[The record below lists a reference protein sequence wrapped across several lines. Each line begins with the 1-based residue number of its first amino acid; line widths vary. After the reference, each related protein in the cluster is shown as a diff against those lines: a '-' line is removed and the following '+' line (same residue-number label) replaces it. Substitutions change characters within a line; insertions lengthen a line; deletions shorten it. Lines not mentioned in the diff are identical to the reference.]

1 MAVSM
6 SDVARHAGVSQRTV
20 SNVVNNYVHVSPT
33 TRARVQASLD
43 ALGYR
48 PNTAA
53 RRLRTGRTGTV
64 TLAVPTFS
72 ERYFADLAEA
82 VIAAAQRRGTTVV
95 VETTGG
101 RHEAELELLHG
112 GGDIVTDGLIMSAV
126 NLSRADERRLEDR
139 RLKDR
144 RLEDRKYPVVLVGD
158 REPGS
163 EIDHVGIKN
172 REAAQ
177 AAVTHLLDTGRR
189 RILLLGANNGPRR
202 SYQLRLQ
209 GYQAAL
215 KKHGIKLD
223 PDLVVSCEWTTA
235 AAAEAITGLL
245 GKPLPDGIFAMNDSA
260 ALGAIRALVRAGIDV
275 PGQVAVMGFDDI
287 VESSLATPSLSTV
300 APLLDDIAGMA
311 LDLLEEQ
318 FGAAGSHVPQHRMAG
333 YELRLR
339 ESTTR

>member
-1 MAVSM
+1 M

-20 SNVVNNYVHVSPT
+20 SNVVNNYVHVSPA

-64 TLAVPTFS
+64 TLAVPSFR

-82 VIAAAQRRGTTVV
+82 VVAAARARGTTIL

-101 RHEAELELLHG
+101 RRETELELLRG
-112 GGDIVTDGLIMSAV
+112 GGDVLTDGVIMSAV
-126 NLSRADERRLEDR
+126 AVGRGDQRGAH
-139 RLKDR
+139 
-144 RLEDRKYPVVLVGD
+144 PVVLIGD

-163 EIDHVGIKN
+163 TIDHVGIRN

-177 AAVTHLLDTGRR
+177 AAVTHLLGTGRQ
-189 RILLLGANNGPRR
+189 RILLLGANHGPRR
-202 SYQLRLQ
+202 SYQLRRQ

-215 KKHGIKLD
+215 KKYGVPLD
-223 PDLVVSCEWTTA
+223 PALIVDCDWTTTA
-235 AAAEAITGLL
+235 AAAAMTQIVDNLR
-245 GKPLPDGIFAMNDSA
+245 PDGIFAMNDSA
-260 ALGAIRALVRAGIDV
+260 ALGALQALRRGGIDV
-275 PGQVAVMGFDDI
+275 PTDVSVIGFDDI
-287 VESSLATPSLSTV
+287 VESSLSTPTLSTV
-300 APLLDDIAGMA
+300 APLLGDIASSA

-318 FGAAGSHVPQHRMAG
+318 LDEGHVPQHRMAG
-333 YELRLR
+333 YELRIR
-339 ESTTR
+339 ESSTR

>member
-1 MAVSM
+1 M

-139 RLKDR
+139 
-144 RLEDRKYPVVLVGD
+144 KYPVVLVGD

-215 KKHGIKLD
+215 KKYGLEVD
-223 PDLVVSCEWTTA
+223 PDLLVDCGWTTA
-235 AAAEAITGLL
+235 EAAEAITGLL

-260 ALGAIRALVRAGIDV
+260 ALGAIRALVRAGIDI
-275 PGQVAVMGFDDI
+275 PGQTAVIGFDDI
-287 VESSLATPSLSTV
+287 VESGLSTPSLSTI
-300 APLLDDIAGMA
+300 APLLDDIAAMA

-318 FGAAGSHVPQHRMAG
+318 YGADQSRVPQHRMAG
-333 YELRLR
+333 YDLRLR
-339 ESTTR
+339 ESTS

>member
-1 MAVSM
+1 M

-20 SNVVNNYVHVSPT
+20 SNVVNNYVHVSPA

-53 RRLRTGRTGTV
+53 RRLRSGRTGTV
-64 TLAVPTFS
+64 TLAVPTFR

-82 VIAAAQRRGTTVV
+82 VIAAARDRGTTVL

-101 RHEAELELLHG
+101 RHETEVELLRG
-112 GGDIVTDGLIMSAV
+112 GGDVLTDGVIMSAV
-126 NLSRADERRLEDR
+126 TLERTDVRS
-139 RLKDR
+139 KH
-144 RLEDRKYPVVLVGD
+144 PVVLVGD

-163 EIDHVGIKN
+163 AIDHVGIRN

-177 AAVTHLLDTGRR
+177 AAVTHLLETGRR
-189 RILLLGANNGPRR
+189 RILLLGANHGPKR
-202 SYQLRLQ
+202 SYQLRRQ

-215 KKHGIKLD
+215 KKYGITDQL
-223 PDLVVSCEWTTA
+223 LVDCDWTTTA
-235 AAAEAITGLL
+235 AEEALTKALPEL
-245 GKPLPDGIFAMNDSA
+245 RPDGIFAMNDSA
-260 ALGAIRALVRAGIDV
+260 ALGALRALHHAQRAV
-275 PGQVAVMGFDDI
+275 PQQVAVIGFDDI
-287 VESSLATPSLSTV
+287 VEAALATPALSTV
-300 APLLDDIAGMA
+300 APLLDELAGTA

-318 FGAAGSHVPQHRMAG
+318 LDEDHVPQHRMAG

-339 ESTTR
+339 ESS

>member
-20 SNVVNNYVHVSPT
+20 SNVVNNYVHVSPA

-64 TLAVPTFS
+64 TLAVPTFR

-82 VIAAAQRRGTTVV
+82 VIAAARERSTTVL

-101 RHEAELELLHG
+101 RHDIEVELLRG
-112 GGDIVTDGLIMSAV
+112 GGDILTDGVIMSAV
-126 NLSRADERRLEDR
+126 ALSRTDR
-139 RLKDR
+139 RSTH
-144 RLEDRKYPVVLVGD
+144 PVVLVGD

-163 EIDHVGIKN
+163 AIDHVGIKN

-202 SYQLRLQ
+202 SYQLRRQ

-215 KKHGIKLD
+215 KKHGIDVD
-223 PDLVVSCEWTTA
+223 PALIVESGWT
-235 AAAEAITGLL
+235 AAEAADAINRTFEQLR
-245 GKPLPDGIFAMNDSA
+245 PDGIFAMNDSA
-260 ALGAIRALVRAGIDV
+260 ALGALRALQRNKIDV
-275 PGQVAVMGFDDI
+275 PGEVSVIGFDDI
-287 VESSLATPSLSTV
+287 IESSLSTPTLSTI
-300 APLLDDIAGMA
+300 APLLDDIASTA

-318 FGAAGSHVPQHRMAG
+318 LDDEHVPQHRMAG
-333 YELRLR
+333 YELRVR
-339 ESTTR
+339 ESTTC

>member
-1 MAVSM
+1 M

-20 SNVVNNYVHVSPT
+20 SNVVNNYVHVSPA

-64 TLAVPTFS
+64 TLAVPTFR

-82 VIAAAQRRGTTVV
+82 VIAAARQRGTTVL

-101 RHEAELELLHG
+101 RQEAELELLHG
-112 GGDIVTDGLIMSAV
+112 GGEILTDGLIMSAV
-126 NLSRADERRLEDR
+126 ALSRVDEGPA
-139 RLKDR
+139 K
-144 RLEDRKYPVVLVGD
+144 DRKYPVVLVGD

-163 EIDHVGIKN
+163 EIDHVGIRN

-202 SYQLRLQ
+202 SYQLRRQ

-215 KKHGIKLD
+215 KKHGLEVD
-223 PDLVVSCEWTTA
+223 PNLLIDCGWTTA
-235 AAAEAITGLL
+235 EAAETVSELL
-245 GKPLPDGIFAMNDSA
+245 QNRSQLPDGIFAMNDSA
-260 ALGAIRALVRAGIDV
+260 ALGAVRALVHAGIDV
-275 PGQVAVMGFDDI
+275 PGQVSVIGFDDI
-287 VESSLATPSLSTV
+287 GESSLSTPTLSTV

-318 FGAAGSHVPQHRMAG
+318 FGAEEPRVPQHRMAG

-339 ESTTR
+339 ESTAR

>member
-20 SNVVNNYVHVSPT
+20 SNVVNNYVHVSPA

-64 TLAVPTFS
+64 TLAVPTFR

-82 VIAAAQRRGTTVV
+82 VIAAAQQRGTTVH

-101 RHEAELELLHG
+101 RHAAEVQLLQG
-112 GGDIVTDGLIMSAV
+112 GEILTDGVIMSAV
-126 NLSRADERRLEDR
+126 ALTRADERHL
-139 RLKDR
+139 L
-144 RLEDRKYPVVLVGD
+144 DRKYPVVLVGD

-189 RILLLGANNGPRR
+189 RILLLGAN
-202 SYQLRLQ
+202 
-209 GYQAAL
+209 
-215 KKHGIKLD
+215 
-223 PDLVVSCEWTTA
+223 TA
-235 AAAEAITGLL
+235 RAGRT
-245 GKPLPDGIFAMNDSA
+245 NSA
-260 ALGAIRALVRAGIDV
+260 ARA
-275 PGQVAVMGFDDI
+275 
-287 VESSLATPSLSTV
+287 
-300 APLLDDIAGMA
+300 
-311 LDLLEEQ
+311 
-318 FGAAGSHVPQHRMAG
+318 
-333 YELRLR
+333 
-339 ESTTR
+339 TRPR

>member
-20 SNVVNNYVHVSPT
+20 SNVVNNYVHVSPA

-64 TLAVPTFS
+64 TLAVPTFR

-82 VIAAAQRRGTTVV
+82 IVAAARDRGTTVL

-101 RHEAELELLHG
+101 RRETELELLRG
-112 GGDIVTDGLIMSAV
+112 GGDVLTDGVIMSAV
-126 NLSRADERRLEDR
+126 SLGRGDR
-139 RLKDR
+139 RGAH
-144 RLEDRKYPVVLVGD
+144 PVVLVGD

-163 EIDHVGIKN
+163 TIDHVGIKN
-172 REAAQ
+172 REAAE
-177 AAVTHLLDTGRR
+177 AAVTHLLESGRR
-189 RILLLGANNGPRR
+189 RILLLGANHGPKR
-202 SYQLRLQ
+202 SYQLRRQ

-215 KKHGIKLD
+215 KKHGLD
-223 PDLVVSCEWTTA
+223 VDPELILECDWTTA
-235 AAAEAITGLL
+235 AAAAAITRTFGNLQ
-245 GKPLPDGIFAMNDSA
+245 PDGIFAMNDSS
-260 ALGAIRALVRAGIDV
+260 ALGALHALRRSGVDV
-275 PGQVAVMGFDDI
+275 PETVSVIGFDDI
-287 VESSLATPSLSTV
+287 VESGLSTPTLSTV
-300 APLLDDIAGMA
+300 APLLGEIAAGA

-318 FGAAGSHVPQHRMAG
+318 LADDHVPQHRMAG

-339 ESTTR
+339 ESTAR

>member
-20 SNVVNNYVHVSPT
+20 SNVVNNYVHVSPA

-64 TLAVPTFS
+64 TLAVPTFR

-82 VIAAAQRRGTTVV
+82 VVSAARQRSTTVL

-101 RHEAELELLHG
+101 RHETELELLRG
-112 GGDIVTDGLIMSAV
+112 GGDILTDGVIMSAV
-126 NLSRADERRLEDR
+126 SLGRTDQRSTH
-139 RLKDR
+139 
-144 RLEDRKYPVVLVGD
+144 PVVLIGD

-163 EIDHVGIKN
+163 AIDHVGIKN

-177 AAVTHLLDTGRR
+177 AAVSHLLDTGRR
-189 RILLLGANNGPRR
+189 RILLLGANHGPRR
-202 SYQLRLQ
+202 SYQLRRQ

-215 KKHGIKLD
+215 KKYGIEPD
-223 PDLVVSCEWTTA
+223 PELVVECDWTTA
-235 AAAEAITGLL
+235 AAADAVTALL
-245 GKPLPDGIFAMNDSA
+245 AERALPDGIFAMNDSA
-260 ALGAIRALVRAGIDV
+260 ALGALRALVRAGIDV
-275 PGQVAVMGFDDI
+275 PGKVSVIGFDDI
-287 VESSLATPSLSTV
+287 VEAGLSTPSLSTV
-300 APLLDDIAGMA
+300 APLLDDIASMA

-318 FGAAGSHVPQHRMAG
+318 LDEDHVPQHRMAG
-333 YELRLR
+333 YELRIR
-339 ESTTR
+339 ESTGG

>member
-20 SNVVNNYVHVSPT
+20 SNVVNNYVHVSPA

-64 TLAVPTFS
+64 TLAVPSFR

-82 VIAAAQRRGTTVV
+82 VVGAARDRGTTVL

-101 RHEAELELLHG
+101 HRDTELALLRG
-112 GGDIVTDGLIMSAV
+112 GGDVLTDGVIMSAV
-126 NLSRADERRLEDR
+126 ALGRDDQRGAH
-139 RLKDR
+139 
-144 RLEDRKYPVVLVGD
+144 PVVLIGD

-163 EIDHVGIKN
+163 TIDHVGIKN

-177 AAVTHLLDTGRR
+177 AAVTHLLETGRR
-189 RILLLGANNGPRR
+189 RILLLGANHGPKR
-202 SYQLRLQ
+202 SYQLRRQ

-215 KKHGIKLD
+215 KKHGTALD
-223 PDLVVSCEWTTA
+223 PDLLVACDWTTTA
-235 AAAEAITGLL
+235 AAATITRTFEHLR
-245 GKPLPDGIFAMNDSA
+245 PDGIFAMNDSA
-260 ALGAIRALVRAGIDV
+260 ALGVLQALHRGGVDV
-275 PGQVAVMGFDDI
+275 PKDVSVVGFDDI
-287 VESSLATPSLSTV
+287 VESSLSTPTLSTV
-300 APLLDDIAGMA
+300 APLLGDIAASA
-311 LDLLEEQ
+311 LDLLAEQ
-318 FGAAGSHVPQHRMAG
+318 VDEDHVPQHRMAG
-333 YELRLR
+333 YELRIR
-339 ESTTR
+339 ESSTR

>member
-20 SNVVNNYVHVSPT
+20 SNVVNNYVHVSPA

-64 TLAVPTFS
+64 TLAVPTFR

-82 VIAAAQRRGTTVV
+82 VVSAARERSTTVL

-101 RHEAELELLHG
+101 RHETELELLRG
-112 GGDIVTDGLIMSAV
+112 GGEILTDGLIMSAV
-126 NLSRADERRLEDR
+126 SLGRTDQRSTH
-139 RLKDR
+139 
-144 RLEDRKYPVVLVGD
+144 PVVLIGD

-163 EIDHVGIKN
+163 AIDHVGIKN

-177 AAVTHLLDTGRR
+177 AAVSHLLETGRR
-189 RILLLGANNGPRR
+189 RIVLLGAGHGPRR
-202 SYQLRLQ
+202 SYQLRRQ

-215 KKHGIKLD
+215 KKYGIAPLIVECD
-223 PDLVVSCEWTTA
+223 WTTA
-235 AAAEAITGLL
+235 AAAEAVTALL
-245 GKPLPDGIFAMNDSA
+245 TEKAVPDGIFAMNDSA
-260 ALGAIRALVRAGIDV
+260 ALGALRALGRAGIDV
-275 PGQVAVMGFDDI
+275 PGQVSVVGFDDI
-287 VESSLATPSLSTV
+287 VEAGLSTPSLSTV
-300 APLLDDIAGMA
+300 APLLDDIASMA
-311 LDLLEEQ
+311 LDLLAEQ
-318 FGAAGSHVPQHRMAG
+318 LDEDHVPQHRMAG
-333 YELRLR
+333 YELRVR
-339 ESTTR
+339 ESTSR

>member
-1 MAVSM
+1 M

-64 TLAVPTFS
+64 TLAVPTFR

-82 VIAAAQRRGTTVV
+82 VIAAARRRGTTVL

-101 RHEAELELLHG
+101 RREVEIELLHG
-112 GGDIVTDGLIMSAV
+112 GGDILTDGVIMSAV
-126 NLSRADERRLEDR
+126 ALGREDERDLR
-139 RLKDR
+139 
-144 RLEDRKYPVVLVGD
+144 DRKSPVVLVGD

-163 EIDHVGIKN
+163 EIDHVGIRN

-177 AAVTHLLDTGRR
+177 AAVTHLLETGRR

-202 SYQLRLQ
+202 SYQLRRQ

-215 KKHGIKLD
+215 KKHGIDVD
-223 PDLVVSCEWTTA
+223 PQLVIECGWTTA
-235 AAAEAITGLL
+235 EASGAVSHLVEAGRI
-245 GKPLPDGIFAMNDSA
+245 PDGIFAMNDSA
-260 ALGAIRALVRAGIDV
+260 ALGALRALTRAGIDV
-275 PGQVAVMGFDDI
+275 PGEVAVIGFDDI
-287 VESSLATPSLSTV
+287 VESSLSTPTLSTV

-311 LDLLEEQ
+311 LDLLDEQ
-318 FGAAGSHVPQHRMAG
+318 YGADEPRVPQHRMAG

>member
-20 SNVVNNYVHVSPT
+20 SNVVNNYVHVSPA

-64 TLAVPTFS
+64 TLAVPTFR

-82 VIAAAQRRGTTVV
+82 VVSAARERSTTVL

-101 RHEAELELLHG
+101 RHETELELLRG
-112 GGDIVTDGLIMSAV
+112 GGEILTDGLIMSAV
-126 NLSRADERRLEDR
+126 SLGRTDR
-139 RLKDR
+139 RSTH
-144 RLEDRKYPVVLVGD
+144 PVVLIGD

-163 EIDHVGIKN
+163 AIDHVGIKN

-189 RILLLGANNGPRR
+189 RILLLGANHGPRR
-202 SYQLRLQ
+202 SYQLRRQ

-215 KKHGIKLD
+215 KKYGIEPD
-223 PDLVVSCEWTTA
+223 PELVVECDWTI
-235 AAAEAITGLL
+235 AEAADAVTTLL
-245 GKPLPDGIFAMNDSA
+245 AERALPDGIFAMNDSA
-260 ALGAIRALVRAGIDV
+260 ALGALRALVRAGIDV
-275 PGQVAVMGFDDI
+275 PGQVSVIGFDDI
-287 VESSLATPSLSTV
+287 VEAGLSTPSLSTV
-300 APLLDDIAGMA
+300 APLLDDIASMA
-311 LDLLEEQ
+311 LDLLAEQLDEE
-318 FGAAGSHVPQHRMAG
+318 HVPQHRMAG
-333 YELRLR
+333 YELRVR

>member
-20 SNVVNNYVHVSPT
+20 SNVVNNYVHVSPA

-64 TLAVPTFS
+64 TLAVPTFR

-82 VIAAAQRRGTTVV
+82 LVTAARDRGTTVL

-101 RHEAELELLHG
+101 RRETELELLRG
-112 GGDIVTDGLIMSAV
+112 GGEILTDGVIMSAV
-126 NLSRADERRLEDR
+126 SLGRTDQRGEH
-139 RLKDR
+139 
-144 RLEDRKYPVVLVGD
+144 PVVLIGD

-163 EIDHVGIKN
+163 TIDHVGIRN

-189 RILLLGANNGPRR
+189 RIVLLGANHGPKR
-202 SYQLRLQ
+202 SYQLRRQ

-215 KKHGIKLD
+215 KNYGLTVD
-223 PDLVVSCEWTTA
+223 PDLLVACDWTTTA
-235 AAAEAITGLL
+235 AAAAITRTVEDLR
-245 GKPLPDGIFAMNDSA
+245 PDGIFAMNDSA
-260 ALGAIRALVRAGIDV
+260 ALGALRALRRAGIDV
-275 PGQVAVMGFDDI
+275 PHEVSVIGFDDI
-287 VESSLATPSLSTV
+287 VEAGLSTPTLSTV
-300 APLLDDIAGMA
+300 APLLGEIAASA

-318 FGAAGSHVPQHRMAG
+318 LAEDHVPQHRTAG
-333 YELRLR
+333 YVLRIR

>member
-1 MAVSM
+1 M

-20 SNVVNNYVHVSPT
+20 SNVVNNYVHVSPA
-33 TRARVQASLD
+33 TRARVQASLN

-64 TLAVPTFS
+64 TLAVPTFR

-82 VIAAAQRRGTTVV
+82 VIAAAQRRGTTVL

-112 GGDIVTDGLIMSAV
+112 GGEILTDGLIMSAV
-126 NLSRADERRLEDR
+126 ALSRVDEGQA
-139 RLKDR
+139 
-144 RLEDRKYPVVLVGD
+144 EDRKHPVVLVGD

-189 RILLLGANNGPRR
+189 RILLLGANNGPKR
-202 SYQLRLQ
+202 SYQLRRQ

-215 KKHGIKLD
+215 KKHGFEVD
-223 PDLVVSCEWTTA
+223 PSLLIDCGWTTA
-235 AAAEAITGLL
+235 EAADAIARIISQRD
-245 GKPLPDGIFAMNDSA
+245 LPDGIFAMNDSA

-275 PGQVAVMGFDDI
+275 PGQVSVIGFDDI
-287 VESSLATPSLSTV
+287 VESSLSTPTLSTV
-300 APLLDDIAGMA
+300 APLLDDIASMA

-318 FGAAGSHVPQHRMAG
+318 FGAEEPRVPQHRMAG

-339 ESTTR
+339 ESTTV

>member
-20 SNVVNNYVHVSPT
+20 SNVVNNYVHVSPA

-64 TLAVPTFS
+64 TLAVPTFR

-82 VIAAAQRRGTTVV
+82 VVAAARDRGTTVL

-101 RHEAELELLHG
+101 RRDTELELLRG
-112 GGDIVTDGLIMSAV
+112 GEVLTDGVIMSAV
-126 NLSRADERRLEDR
+126 SLGRTEQRSEH
-139 RLKDR
+139 
-144 RLEDRKYPVVLVGD
+144 PVVLIGD

-163 EIDHVGIKN
+163 AIDHVGIKN

-189 RILLLGANNGPRR
+189 RVLLLGANHGPKR
-202 SYQLRLQ
+202 SYQLRRQ

-215 KKHGIKLD
+215 KKHGVALD
-223 PDLVVSCEWTTA
+223 PDLLVDCDWTTA
-235 AAAEAITGLL
+235 AAAAAIVKHFENL
-245 GKPLPDGIFAMNDSA
+245 KPDGIFAMNDSA
-260 ALGAIRALVRAGIDV
+260 GLGALHALRRAGVDV
-275 PGQVAVMGFDDI
+275 PADVSVIGFDDI
-287 VESSLATPSLSTV
+287 VESGLCTPTLSTV
-300 APLLDDIAGMA
+300 APLLDEIAAGA
-311 LDLLEEQ
+311 LDLLDEQ
-318 FGAAGSHVPQHRMAG
+318 LADDHVPQHRMAG
-333 YELRLR
+333 YELRIR

>member
-1 MAVSM
+1 M

-20 SNVVNNYVHVSPT
+20 SNVVNNYVHVSPA

-53 RRLRTGRTGTV
+53 RRLRTGRTGTI
-64 TLAVPTFS
+64 TLAVPTFR

-82 VIAAAQRRGTTVV
+82 IVEAARDRGTTVL

-101 RHEAELELLHG
+101 RRETELELLRG
-112 GGDIVTDGLIMSAV
+112 GGEILTDGVIMSAV
-126 NLSRADERRLEDR
+126 SLGRTDQRSTR
-139 RLKDR
+139 
-144 RLEDRKYPVVLVGD
+144 PVVLVGD

-163 EIDHVGIKN
+163 AIDHVGIKN

-189 RILLLGANNGPRR
+189 RILLLGANHGPKR
-202 SYQLRLQ
+202 SYQLRRQ

-215 KKHGIKLD
+215 KKHGITE
-223 PDLVVSCEWTTA
+223 DLLVECDWTTA
-235 AAAEAITGLL
+235 AAAEAITENFQRLQ
-245 GKPLPDGIFAMNDSA
+245 PDGIFAMNDSA
-260 ALGAIRALVRAGIDV
+260 ALGALRALQRAKVDV
-275 PGQVAVMGFDDI
+275 PGDVSVVGFDDI
-287 VESSLATPSLSTV
+287 VESGLSTPTLSTV
-300 APLLDDIAGMA
+300 APLLGDIAANA

-318 FGAAGSHVPQHRMAG
+318 LAEDHVPQHRMAG
-333 YELRLR
+333 YELRIR
-339 ESTTR
+339 ESSTR

>member
-1 MAVSM
+1 M

-20 SNVVNNYVHVSPT
+20 SNVVNNYVHVSPA

-64 TLAVPTFS
+64 TLAVPTFR

-82 VIAAAQRRGTTVV
+82 IVAAARDRGTTVL

-101 RHEAELELLHG
+101 RRETELELLRG
-112 GGDIVTDGLIMSAV
+112 GGDVLTDGVIMSAV
-126 NLSRADERRLEDR
+126 SLGRGDQRGAH
-139 RLKDR
+139 
-144 RLEDRKYPVVLVGD
+144 PVVLIGD

-163 EIDHVGIKN
+163 TIDHVGIKN

-177 AAVTHLLDTGRR
+177 EAVAHLLGTGRR
-189 RILLLGANNGPRR
+189 RILLLGANHGPKR
-202 SYQLRLQ
+202 SYQLRRQ

-215 KKHGIKLD
+215 KKYGLAID
-223 PDLVVSCEWTTA
+223 PELIVECDWTTA
-235 AAAEAITGLL
+235 DAAAAITRTFESLE
-245 GKPLPDGIFAMNDSA
+245 PDGIFAMNDSS
-260 ALGAIRALVRAGIDV
+260 ALGALQALRRGGVDV
-275 PGQVAVMGFDDI
+275 PRDVSVIGFDDI
-287 VESSLATPSLSTV
+287 VESGLSTPTLSTV
-300 APLLDDIAGMA
+300 APLLDEIAASA

-318 FGAAGSHVPQHRMAG
+318 LDEDHVPQHRMAG

-339 ESTTR
+339 ESTAR

>member
-20 SNVVNNYVHVSPT
+20 SNVVNNYVHVSPA

-53 RRLRTGRTGTV
+53 RRLRTGRAGTV

-101 RHEAELELLHG
+101 RHETEVELLQ
-112 GGDIVTDGLIMSAV
+112 GGDIVTDGVIMSAV
-126 NLSRADERRLEDR
+126 ALSRADERRLQ
-139 RLKDR
+139 
-144 RLEDRKYPVVLVGD
+144 DRKHPVVLVGD

-189 RILLLGANNGPRR
+189 RILLLGANHGPKR
-202 SYQLRLQ
+202 SYQLRRQ

-215 KKHGIKLD
+215 KKYGIDLHPELLLD
-223 PDLVVSCEWTTA
+223 CGWTTA
-235 AAAEAITGLL
+235 EAAQAVTKIVQH
-245 GKPLPDGIFAMNDSA
+245 PLPDGIFAMNDSS
-260 ALGAIRALVRAGIDV
+260 ALGAVRALIRAGIDI
-275 PGQVAVMGFDDI
+275 PGQISVIGFDDI
-287 VESSLATPSLSTV
+287 VESSLSTPSLSTV
-300 APLLDDIAGMA
+300 APLLDDIASMA

-318 FGAAGSHVPQHRMAG
+318 FGADESRVPQHRMAG

-339 ESTTR
+339 ESTAL

>member
-1 MAVSM
+1 M

-20 SNVVNNYVHVSPT
+20 SNVVNNYVHVSPA

-53 RRLRTGRTGTV
+53 RRLRSGRTGTV
-64 TLAVPTFS
+64 TLAVPTFR

-82 VIAAAQRRGTTVV
+82 VVSAARQRSTTVL

-101 RHEAELELLHG
+101 RHETELELLRG
-112 GGDIVTDGLIMSAV
+112 GGEVLTDGVIMSAV
-126 NLSRADERRLEDR
+126 SLGRTDQRSTH
-139 RLKDR
+139 
-144 RLEDRKYPVVLVGD
+144 PVVLIGD

-163 EIDHVGIKN
+163 AIDHVGIKN

-189 RILLLGANNGPRR
+189 RILLLGANHGPRR
-202 SYQLRLQ
+202 SYQLRRQ

-215 KKHGIKLD
+215 KKYGIE
-223 PDLVVSCEWTTA
+223 PEPALVVECDWTTA
-235 AAAEAITGLL
+235 AAADAVTALL
-245 GKPLPDGIFAMNDSA
+245 AEKALPDGIFAMNDSA
-260 ALGAIRALVRAGIDV
+260 ALGALRALVRAGIDV
-275 PGQVAVMGFDDI
+275 PGQVSVIGFDDI
-287 VESSLATPSLSTV
+287 VESGLSTPSLSTV
-300 APLLDDIAGMA
+300 APLLDDIASMA

-318 FGAAGSHVPQHRMAG
+318 LDEDHVPQHRMAG
-333 YELRLR
+333 YELRVR
-339 ESTTR
+339 ESTGR

>member
-1 MAVSM
+1 M

-20 SNVVNNYVHVSPT
+20 SNVVNDYVHVSPA

-64 TLAVPTFS
+64 TLAVPTFQ
-72 ERYFADLAEA
+72 ERYFADLAES
-82 VIAAAQRRGTTVV
+82 VIAAARARGTTVL

-101 RHEAELELLHG
+101 RHDLELELLRG
-112 GGDIVTDGLIMSAV
+112 GGEVLTDGVIMSAV
-126 NLSRADERRLEDR
+126 ALSRTDQRG
-139 RLKDR
+139 KH
-144 RLEDRKYPVVLVGD
+144 PVVLVGD

-163 EIDHVGIKN
+163 TIDHVGIKN

-177 AAVTHLLDTGRR
+177 AAVTHLLDTGRQ
-189 RILLLGANNGPRR
+189 RILLLGANHGPKR
-202 SYQLRLQ
+202 SYQLRRQ

-215 KKHGIKLD
+215 KKHGLDLD
-223 PDLVVSCEWTTA
+223 PALIIDCEWTTA
-235 AAAEAITGLL
+235 AAADAITRTFEQLR
-245 GKPLPDGIFAMNDSA
+245 PDGIFAMNDSA
-260 ALGAIRALVRAGIDV
+260 ALGALRALQRDNIDV
-275 PGQVAVMGFDDI
+275 PGDVSVIGFDDI
-287 VESSLATPSLSTV
+287 IESSLSTPSLSTI
-300 APLLDDIAGMA
+300 APLLDDIASTA

-318 FGAAGSHVPQHRMAG
+318 LDEDHVPQHRMAG
-333 YELRLR
+333 YELRIR

>member
-20 SNVVNNYVHVSPT
+20 SNVVNNYVHVSPA

-64 TLAVPTFS
+64 TLAVPTFR

-82 VIAAAQRRGTTVV
+82 VVSAARERSTTVL

-101 RHEAELELLHG
+101 RHETELELLRG
-112 GGDIVTDGLIMSAV
+112 GGEILTDGVIMSAV
-126 NLSRADERRLEDR
+126 SLGRTDQRSTH
-139 RLKDR
+139 
-144 RLEDRKYPVVLVGD
+144 PVVLIGD

-163 EIDHVGIKN
+163 AIDHVAIKN

-177 AAVTHLLDTGRR
+177 AAVSHLLDTGCR
-189 RILLLGANNGPRR
+189 RILLLGANHGPRR
-202 SYQLRLQ
+202 SYQLRRQ

-215 KKHGIKLD
+215 KKYGTEPD
-223 PDLVVSCEWTTA
+223 PELVVECDWTTA
-235 AAAEAITGLL
+235 AAADAVTALL
-245 GKPLPDGIFAMNDSA
+245 AERALPDGIFAMNDSA
-260 ALGAIRALVRAGIDV
+260 ALGALRALVRAGIDV
-275 PGQVAVMGFDDI
+275 PGKVSVIGFDDI
-287 VESSLATPSLSTV
+287 VEAGLSTPSLSTV
-300 APLLDDIAGMA
+300 APLLDDIASMA

-318 FGAAGSHVPQHRMAG
+318 LDEDHVPQHRMAG
-333 YELRLR
+333 YELRVR
-339 ESTTR
+339 ESTGR

>member
-20 SNVVNNYVHVSPT
+20 SNVVNNYVHVSPA

-64 TLAVPTFS
+64 TLAVPTFR

-82 VIAAAQRRGTTVV
+82 VVSAARERSTTVL

-101 RHEAELELLHG
+101 RHETELELLRG
-112 GGDIVTDGLIMSAV
+112 GGEILTDGVIMSAV
-126 NLSRADERRLEDR
+126 SLGRTDQRSSH
-139 RLKDR
+139 
-144 RLEDRKYPVVLVGD
+144 PVVLIGD

-163 EIDHVGIKN
+163 AIDHVGIKN

-177 AAVTHLLDTGRR
+177 AAVTHLLDAGRR
-189 RILLLGANNGPRR
+189 RILLLGANHGPRR
-202 SYQLRLQ
+202 SYQLRRQ

-215 KKHGIKLD
+215 KKYGIEPD
-223 PDLVVSCEWTTA
+223 PELVVECDWTTA
-235 AAAEAITGLL
+235 AAADAVTALL
-245 GKPLPDGIFAMNDSA
+245 AERALPDGIFAMNDSA
-260 ALGAIRALVRAGIDV
+260 ALGALRALVRAGIDV
-275 PGQVAVMGFDDI
+275 PGQVSVIGFDDI
-287 VESSLATPSLSTV
+287 VEAGLSTPSLSTV
-300 APLLDDIAGMA
+300 APLLDDIASMA

-318 FGAAGSHVPQHRMAG
+318 LDEDHVPQHRMAG
-333 YELRLR
+333 YELRVR
-339 ESTTR
+339 ESTGR

>member
-20 SNVVNNYVHVSPT
+20 SNVVNDYVHVSPA

-48 PNTAA
+48 PNSAA
-53 RRLRTGRTGTV
+53 RRLRTGRTGTI
-64 TLAVPTFS
+64 TLAVPTFR

-82 VIAAAQRRGTTVV
+82 IVAAARDRGTTVL

-101 RHEAELELLHG
+101 RHETEVELLRG
-112 GGDIVTDGLIMSAV
+112 GGKILTDGLIMSAV
-126 NLSRADERRLEDR
+126 ALGRTDERSTH
-139 RLKDR
+139 
-144 RLEDRKYPVVLVGD
+144 PVVLIGD

-163 EIDHVGIKN
+163 AIDHVGIKN

-189 RILLLGANNGPRR
+189 RILLLGANHGPKR
-202 SYQLRLQ
+202 SYQLRRQ

-215 KKHGIKLD
+215 TKYGIALD
-223 PDLVVSCEWTTA
+223 PDLIVDCDWTIADATDA
-235 AAAEAITGLL
+235 LTRVFGELR
-245 GKPLPDGIFAMNDSA
+245 PDGIFAMNDSA
-260 ALGAIRALVRAGIDV
+260 ALGALRALHRAHVDV
-275 PGQVAVMGFDDI
+275 PDAVSVIGFDDI
-287 VESSLATPSLSTV
+287 VESALATPALSTV
-300 APLLDDIAGMA
+300 APLIDDIAASA
-311 LDLLEEQ
+311 LALLEEQ
-318 FGAAGSHVPQHRMAG
+318 LDEDHVPQHRMAG

-339 ESTTR
+339 ESSAH

>member
-1 MAVSM
+1 VAVSM

-20 SNVVNNYVHVSPT
+20 SNVVNNYVHVSPA

-64 TLAVPTFS
+64 TLAVPTFR

-82 VIAAAQRRGTTVV
+82 VIAAARDRGTTIL

-101 RHEAELELLHG
+101 RHDLEVELLRG
-112 GGDIVTDGLIMSAV
+112 GGDVLTDGVIMSAV
-126 NLSRADERRLEDR
+126 SLGRTEQRSEN
-139 RLKDR
+139 
-144 RLEDRKYPVVLVGD
+144 PVVLIGD

-163 EIDHVGIKN
+163 AIDHVGIKN

-177 AAVTHLLDTGRR
+177 AAVTHLLGTGRR
-189 RILLLGANNGPRR
+189 RILLLGANHGPKR
-202 SYQLRLQ
+202 SYKLRRQ

-215 KKHGIKLD
+215 KKHGIALD
-223 PDLVVSCEWTTA
+223 PDLLVDCDWTTA
-235 AAAEAITGLL
+235 AAAAAIVKHFKSL
-245 GKPLPDGIFAMNDSA
+245 KPDGIFAMNDSA
-260 ALGAIRALVRAGIDV
+260 GLGALHALRRAGVDV
-275 PGQVAVMGFDDI
+275 PADVSVIGFDDI
-287 VESSLATPSLSTV
+287 VESGLSTPTLSTV
-300 APLLDDIAGMA
+300 APLLDEIAAGA
-311 LDLLEEQ
+311 LDLLDEQ
-318 FGAAGSHVPQHRMAG
+318 LADDHVPQHRMAG
-333 YELRLR
+333 YELRIR

>member
-20 SNVVNNYVHVSPT
+20 SNVVNNYVHVSPA

-53 RRLRTGRTGTV
+53 RRLRSGRTGTV
-64 TLAVPTFS
+64 TLAVPTFR

-82 VIAAAQRRGTTVV
+82 VVSAARQRSTTVL

-101 RHEAELELLHG
+101 RHETELELLRG
-112 GGDIVTDGLIMSAV
+112 GGEILTDGVIMSAV
-126 NLSRADERRLEDR
+126 SLGRTDQRSTH
-139 RLKDR
+139 
-144 RLEDRKYPVVLVGD
+144 PVVLIGD

-163 EIDHVGIKN
+163 AIDHVGIKN

-189 RILLLGANNGPRR
+189 RILLLGAKHGPRR
-202 SYQLRLQ
+202 SYQLRRQ

-215 KKHGIKLD
+215 KKYGIE
-223 PDLVVSCEWTTA
+223 PEPALVVECDWTTA
-235 AAAEAITGLL
+235 AAADAVTALL
-245 GKPLPDGIFAMNDSA
+245 AEKALPDGVFAMNDSA
-260 ALGAIRALVRAGIDV
+260 ALGALRALVRAGIDV
-275 PGQVAVMGFDDI
+275 PGQVSVIGFDDI
-287 VESSLATPSLSTV
+287 VEAGLSTPSLSTV
-300 APLLDDIAGMA
+300 APLLDDIASMA

-318 FGAAGSHVPQHRMAG
+318 LDEDHVPQHRMAG
-333 YELRLR
+333 YELRVR
-339 ESTTR
+339 ESTGR

>member
-1 MAVSM
+1 M

-20 SNVVNNYVHVSPT
+20 SNVVNGYLHVAPA

-82 VIAAAQRRGTTVV
+82 VIAAAQRRGTTVL

-101 RHEAELELLHG
+101 HHEAELELLHSG
-112 GGDIVTDGLIMSAV
+112 GEVVTDGVILSAV
-126 NLSRADERRLEDR
+126 TLSRADELR
-139 RLKDR
+139 
-144 RLEDRKYPVVLVGD
+144 DRKHPVVLVGD

-189 RILLLGANNGPRR
+189 RIALLGANNGPRR
-202 SYQLRLQ
+202 SYQLRRQ

-215 KKHGIKLD
+215 KKKGIQVD
-223 PDLVVSCEWTTA
+223 PQLLIDCDWTTSA
-235 AAAEAITGLL
+235 AARAVTEILDQ
-245 GKPLPDGIFAMNDSA
+245 PLPDGIFAMNDSA
-260 ALGAIRALVRAGIDV
+260 ALGALRALTRAGLEV
-275 PGQVAVMGFDDI
+275 PRQISVIGFDDI
-287 VESSLATPSLSTV
+287 VEASLSTPSLSTV
-300 APLLDDIAGMA
+300 APLLDEIATSA

-318 FGAAGSHVPQHRMAG
+318 FGAGESHVPQHRMAG
-333 YELRLR
+333 YALRLR
-339 ESTTR
+339 ESTSR